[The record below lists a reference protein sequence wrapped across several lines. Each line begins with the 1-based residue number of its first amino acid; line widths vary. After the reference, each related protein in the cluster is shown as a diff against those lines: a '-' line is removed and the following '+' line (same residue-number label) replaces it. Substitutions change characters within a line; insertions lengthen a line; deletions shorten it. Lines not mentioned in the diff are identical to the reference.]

1 MKFNPMLVRIGF
13 AMVIAI
19 CCTAASAQ
27 DTASITGTVTDSS
40 GAAVPNAQIA
50 VKNAEHGINRTG
62 MTNDSGDYLFASLP
76 IGSYDLIV
84 TAPGFKKYEAKG
96 VVLRV
101 AEKARINVPLEV
113 GTISTEVVVQGSEV
127 AQVETQSS
135 DLGNAV
141 TGKEISQLELN
152 GRDFTQLVALSPGVT
167 DQSGADEGEPGASTV
182 AFSINGGRT
191 EYNNFE
197 IDGGDA
203 LDNGSNQTLNVYP
216 SIDAI
221 AEVKVLTSNFGAQY
235 GRNGSGTVEVETKSG
250 TNSFHGDLYEF
261 LRNDAFNATPEF
273 ETSVPAYKKN
283 DFGFT
288 IGGPVYIPG
297 HYNANKQKTF
307 FFWSEEWRRELTPA
321 SGFFSSTPV
330 PTMAER
336 GGNFSDVCPASG
348 TTFQTSDSAGFAGGS
363 YDPNC
368 PAASPG
374 ATVTDPNTGLPVQ
387 LYNIYP
393 GNQVPIANAAVVN
406 ALEALIP
413 EPNISSGALGSGVL
427 DTWFATPTL
436 PMHWRQELFKVD
448 QNIGE
453 KVRASFRYIH
463 DSWTEQYPV
472 PLWTSGTSFPT
483 VQTNFNNP
491 GVSMVARI
499 TASVSPTLLNE
510 FVASYTTDHISTNLT
525 GPWQRP
531 GGFPAIG
538 LYNNGYG
545 GKVPGISVSGGEYGG
560 GFSED
565 PGYVPQ
571 GPLNSNPTFTYRDNV
586 TKIVGPHNI
595 QFGVYVVNAHKNEIP
610 QPAYGV
616 NGLLSFSNTSAV
628 SSGNAFADVLLG
640 NIGGFTQEGAALK
653 MHEEYNIYETYF
665 QDDWHATKR
674 LTLNLGLRLSFFG
687 TYREKNNLAWNFD
700 PAFYVAGASSV
711 DPSTGLVVGNPYNGW
726 VDCGVTAG
734 VPSGCLKN
742 HWWNPA
748 PRIGFAFDPKGDG
761 KWAIRGG
768 YGIFF
773 EHTNGNESNTESL
786 EYESKSTPITSI
798 PFPLS
803 ASSCGGTTGYDCLN
817 SSLLGSAGA
826 TTTPLQFVSLPNK
839 AIWPYMQQ
847 WHLDVQHDI
856 GKSTVATVSY
866 VGSAGVHLTRSY
878 EYNQMFPVLAS
889 QNPYAPG
896 QVITTECANLSA
908 GAYTVDAYGVP
919 TNAVTAYGT
928 PVPYTAPTTPGGV
941 PSGAAVNLAV
951 ACGNNANPFRPYAGI
966 GSIQRKDQTGSSNYN
981 ALEASLRHSIGGLE
995 LNAAYTYSHSI
1006 DDSSDYNDTGFVNS
1020 YNLNAYRA
1028 SSNFDQRH
1036 NITLA
1041 YVYDLPFL
1049 RAKGLAH
1056 SLLGGWQWSGITLIQ
1071 SGSPFSVYNEG
1082 FNATADNAGV
1092 GNGFSTSG
1100 SYPDL
1105 VGNPKQGVSSSA
1117 LAGPLSGFGPLLYN
1131 PDVFVLPTGLTFGNA
1146 GRNILRNPWRTNF
1159 DMALIKHFPVT
1170 EGKYF
1175 EFRAE
1180 AFNVFNHV
1188 EYTWLGGDAGSA
1200 ADNSGRGTNSNEI
1213 ACYGGANNSAGDPS
1227 CAGSSYLRSGGTHLP
1242 RIMQLALKFIF

>member
-1 MKFNPMLVRIGF
+1 MKSIRML
-13 AMVIAI
+13 APIAALI
-19 CCTAASAQ
+19 LTACAAWAQ
-27 DTASITGTVTDSS
+27 DTASITGTVTDPS
-40 GAAVPNAQIA
+40 GAAIPSAQ
-50 VKNAEHGINRTG
+50 VVLKNTEHGISRTG
-62 MTNDSGDYLFASLP
+62 ASNSSGDFLFASLP

-84 TAPGFKKYEAKG
+84 TAEGFKKYEAKG
-96 VVLRV
+96 VLLRV
-101 AEKARINVPLEV
+101 ADKARVNVALEV
-113 GTISTEVVVQGSEV
+113 GTIATEVVVQGSEV
-127 AQVETQSS
+127 AQVQTQSS
-135 DLGNAV
+135 DLGGTI

-203 LDNGSNQTLNVYP
+203 LDNGSNSTLNVYP

-250 TNSFHGDLYEF
+250 TNAFHGDLYEF

-297 HYNANKQKTF
+297 FYNTNKQKTF
-307 FFWSEEWRRELTPA
+307 FFYSEEWRRELTPA
-321 SGFFSSTPV
+321 SGFFSSTQV

-348 TTFQTSDSAGFAGGS
+348 TPFQTADSAFAGNA
-363 YDPNC
+363 YNPNC
-368 PAASPG
+368 PAASLG
-374 ATVTDPNTGLPVQ
+374 GTVFDPSLGTNIQ
-387 LYNIYP
+387 LYNTYP
-393 GNQVPIANAAVVN
+393 GNQIPIANPAVTN

-413 EPNISSGALGSGVL
+413 EPNIASGALGSGVL

-436 PMHWRQELFKVD
+436 PTHWRQELFKID
-448 QNIGE
+448 HNIND
-453 KVRASFRYIH
+453 KMRASFRYIH
-463 DSWTEQYPV
+463 DSWNQQYPV

-491 GVSMVARI
+491 GVSMVARL
-499 TASVSPTLLNE
+499 TANISPTLLNE

-531 GGFPAIG
+531 SGFGAVG

-545 GKVPGISVSGGEYGG
+545 GKVPGISIAGGEYGG
-560 GFSED
+560 GFAED
-565 PGYVPQ
+565 PGYVPE
-571 GPLNSNPTFTYRDNV
+571 GPLNSNPTVTLRDNV
-586 TKIVGPHNI
+586 TKIVGPHNL
-595 QFGVYVVNAHKNEIP
+595 QFGFYYVDAHKNEIP
-610 QPAYGV
+610 QPGYGV
-616 NGLLSFSNTSAV
+616 NGLLSYSNTSPV
-628 SSGNAFADVLLG
+628 TSNNAFADLLLG
-640 NIGGFTQEGAALK
+640 NISGYTQEGAALK
-653 MHEEYNIYETYF
+653 MHEAYKIYEAF
-665 QDDWHATKR
+665 VQDDWHVTNR

-687 TYREKNNLAWNFD
+687 TYREENNLAWNFD
-700 PAFYVAGASSV
+700 PAFYVPGASSV
-711 DPSTGLVVGNPYNGW
+711 DPSTGLVIGNPYNGW
-726 VDCGVTAG
+726 VDCGVTPG
-734 VPSGCLKN
+734 VPSGCMKN
-742 HWWNPA
+742 RWWNPA

-786 EYESKSTPITSI
+786 EYESKSTPITST
-798 PFPLS
+798 PGPVS
-803 ASSCGGTTGYDCLN
+803 AATCGGVTGYDCLN
-817 SSLLGSAGA
+817 SSLLGVAGA
-826 TTTPLQFVSLPNK
+826 TTTPLQFVSLPSK
-839 AIWPYMQQ
+839 ATWPYMQQ

-856 GKSTVATVSY
+856 GRNTIATVSY

-878 EYNQMFPVLAS
+878 EYNQLFPVTAG

-896 QVITTECANLSA
+896 QVISA
-908 GAYTVDAYGVP
+908 ADCSNISNGVDSVDTYGVP
-919 TNAVTAYGT
+919 TNAVTSYGT
-928 PVPYTAPTTPGGV
+928 KVPYIPGKNGGP
-941 PSGAAVNLAV
+941 PSGAAVNLFV
-951 ACGNNANPFRPYAGI
+951 ACGNNADLFRPFNGVGTI
-966 GSIQRKDQTGSSNYN
+966 TRKDQTGSSNYN

-1006 DDSSDYNDTGFVNS
+1006 DDSSDFNDAGFVNS

-1041 YVYDLPFL
+1041 YVYDLPFFEK
-1049 RAKGLAH
+1049 KGLTH

-1071 SGSPFSVYNEG
+1071 SGSPFSIYNEG
-1082 FNATADNAGV
+1082 INATADNAGV
-1092 GNGFSTSG
+1092 GNGFSTAG

-1105 VGNPKQGVSSSA
+1105 VGDPKKGVSGSP
-1117 LAGPLSGFGPLLYN
+1117 LAGPLPGFGPLLYN

-1159 DMALIKHFPVT
+1159 DMALLKHFAIS
-1170 EGKYF
+1170 ESKYF

-1200 ADNSGRGTNSNEI
+1200 ADNSGRGTDSNEI
-1213 ACYGGANNSAGDPS
+1213 ACYGGANNSAGDS
-1227 CAGSSYLRSGGTHLP
+1227 TCAGSSYLRSAGTHLP
-1242 RIMQLALKFIF
+1242 RILQLGLKFIF

>member
-1 MKFNPMLVRIGF
+1 MESRHVLLRVALLVLVGCSIVR
-13 AMVIAI
+13 
-19 CCTAASAQ
+19 AQ
-27 DTASITGTVTDSS
+27 DTASITGTVTDPSS
-40 GAAVPNAQIA
+40 AAVAGAQ
-50 VKNAEHGINRTG
+50 VVLTNSEHGIKRTA
-62 MTNDSGDYLFASLP
+62 TSNSSGDYLFASLP
-76 IGSYDLIV
+76 IGSYDLTV
-84 TAPGFKKYEAKG
+84 SAEGFKKYEAKG

-101 AEKARINVPLEV
+101 ADKARVNVALQV
-113 GTISTEVVVQGSEV
+113 GTLSTEIVVQGSEV
-127 AQVETQSS
+127 AQVQTQSS
-135 DLGNAV
+135 DLGNTV
-141 TGKEISQLELN
+141 SGKEISQLELN

-203 LDNGSNQTLNVYP
+203 LDNGSNSTLNVYP

-235 GRNGSGTVEVETKSG
+235 GRNGSGTIEVETKSG
-250 TNSFHGDLYEF
+250 TSSFHGDLYEF

-288 IGGPVYIPG
+288 IGGPVFIPG
-297 HYNANKQKTF
+297 HYNTSKQKTF

-348 TTFQTSDSAGFAGGS
+348 TAFQTADSTFTSDS
-363 YDPNC
+363 YNPNC

-374 ATVTDPNTGLPVQ
+374 ATAFDANLGTNIQ
-387 LYNIYP
+387 LYNTYA
-393 GNQVPIANAAVVN
+393 GNQVPIANPAVTN

-413 EPNISSGALGSGVL
+413 EPNIASGALGSGVL

-436 PMHWRQELFKVD
+436 PTHWRQELFKVD
-448 QNIGE
+448 HNIND

-463 DSWTEQYPV
+463 DSWNQQYPV
-472 PLWTSGTSFPT
+472 PLWTGGTSFPT
-483 VQTNFNNP
+483 IQTNFNNP
-491 GVSMVARI
+491 GVSMVARL
-499 TASVSPTLLNE
+499 TANVSPTLLNE

-525 GPWQRP
+525 GPWQR
-531 GGFPAIG
+531 GNVPATLG

-560 GFSED
+560 GFAED

-571 GPLNSNPTFTYRDNV
+571 GPLNSNPTVTFRDNV

-595 QFGVYVVNAHKNEIP
+595 QFGVYVVDAHKNEIP
-610 QPAYGV
+610 QPGNGV
-616 NGLLSFSNTSAV
+616 NGLLSFSNTSPV
-628 SSGNAFADVLLG
+628 SSNNAFADLLLG

-653 MHEEYNIYETYF
+653 MHEEYKIYETFF
-665 QDDWHATKR
+665 QDDWHLTSR

-687 TYREKNNLAWNFD
+687 TYREENNLAWNFD
-700 PAFYVAGASSV
+700 PAFYAAGASSV
-711 DPSTGLVVGNPYNGW
+711 DPVTGLVIGNPYNGW
-726 VDCGVTAG
+726 VDCGVTPG
-734 VPSGCLKN
+734 VPAGCMTN

-748 PRIGFAFDPKGDG
+748 PRLGFAFDPKGDG
-761 KWAIRGG
+761 KWAVRGG

-798 PFPLS
+798 PNALS
-803 ASSCGGTTGYDCLN
+803 AASCGGTTGYDCLN
-817 SSLLGSAGA
+817 SSLLGVSGA

-839 AIWPYMQQ
+839 AVWPYMQQ

-856 GKSTVATVSY
+856 GKNTIATISY

-878 EYNQMFPVLAS
+878 EYNQMFPVPAS

-896 QVITTECANLSA
+896 QVISA
-908 GAYTVDAYGVP
+908 ADCNNISNGVDAVDAYGVP
-919 TNAVTAYGT
+919 TNAVTSYGT
-928 PVPYTAPTTPGGV
+928 PVPYTAGVNGGP
-941 PSGAAVNLAV
+941 PSGAAVNLFV
-951 ACGNNANPFRPYAGI
+951 ACGNTSSPFRPYAGI
-966 GSIQRKDQTGSSNYN
+966 GSIQRKDQTGSSDYN

-1041 YVYDLPFL
+1041 YVYDLPFFKG
-1049 RAKGLAH
+1049 KGLTH

-1082 FNATADNAGV
+1082 VTATADNAGV
-1092 GNGFSTSG
+1092 GNGFATVG

-1105 VGNPKQGVSSSA
+1105 VGNPKAGVSSSP
-1117 LAGPLSGFGPLLYN
+1117 LAGPLPGFGPLLYN
-1131 PDVFVLPTGLTFGNA
+1131 PGVFVQPTGLTFGDA

-1159 DMALIKHFPVT
+1159 DMALLKHFAIT
-1170 EGKYF
+1170 ETKYF

-1188 EYTWLGGDAGSA
+1188 EYNWLGGDAGSA
-1200 ADNSGRGTNSNEI
+1200 ADNGGRGTASNEI

-1227 CAGSSYLRSGGTHLP
+1227 CAGNSYLRSAGTHLP

>member
-1 MKFNPMLVRIGF
+1 MKFDRVPVRILLLTVVLG
-13 AMVIAI
+13 
-19 CCTAASAQ
+19 ASAWAQ
-27 DTASITGTVTDSS
+27 DTASLTGTVTDAS
-40 GAAVPNAQIA
+40 GAAVPKAQIV
-50 VKNAEHGINRTG
+50 VKNSERGINRTG
-62 MTNDSGDYLFASLP
+62 ASNDTGDFLFSSLP

-84 TAPGFKKYEAKG
+84 TAPGFKKYEAQG

-101 AEKARINVPLEV
+101 AEKARVNVALEV
-113 GTISTEVVVQGSEV
+113 GTISTEVVVQGSDV

-135 DLGNAV
+135 DLGNTV

-203 LDNGSNQTLNVYP
+203 LDNGSNSTLNVYP

-221 AEVKVLTSNFGAQY
+221 AEVKVLTSEYGAQY

-250 TNSFHGDLYEF
+250 TNHFHGDAYEF

-273 ETSVPAYKKN
+273 LSSVPAYKKN

-297 HYNANKQKTF
+297 HYNADRQKTF

-321 SGFFSSTPV
+321 SGFFSSTAV
-330 PTMAER
+330 PTLAER
-336 GGNFSDVCPASG
+336 GGDFSDDCPNAS
-348 TTFQTSDSAGFAGGS
+348 TTPVSFSDCPIVPGYTNSQG
-363 YDPNC
+363 YTPNLNVV
-368 PAASPG
+368 PG
-374 ATVTDPNTGLPVQ
+374 YA
-387 LYNIYP
+387 
-393 GNQVPIANAAVVN
+393 ANASIN
-406 ALEALIP
+406 QALLAMIP
-413 EPNISSGALGSGVL
+413 EPNISSGALGAGVL

-436 PMHWRQELFKVD
+436 PTHWRQELFKVD

-463 DSWTEQYPV
+463 DSWNQQYPV

-499 TASVSPTLLNE
+499 TANISQTLLNE

-525 GPWQRP
+525 GAWQRP
-531 GGFPAIG
+531 SGFPAIG

-545 GKVPGISVSGGEYGG
+545 GKVPGISISGGEYGG
-560 GFSED
+560 GFAED

-586 TKIVGPHNI
+586 TKIIGAHNL
-595 QFGVYVVNAHKNEIP
+595 QFGAYFVNAHKNEIP
-610 QPAYGV
+610 QPGYGV
-616 NGLLSFSNTSAV
+616 NGLLTFSNTSAV
-628 SSGNAFADVLLG
+628 TSGNAFADLLLG
-640 NIGGFTQEGAALK
+640 NVGGYTQEGAALK

-700 PAFYVAGASSV
+700 PSFYVAGASSV
-711 DPSTGLVVGNPYNGW
+711 DPATGLVIGNPYNGW
-726 VDCGVTAG
+726 VDCGVTPG
-734 VPSGCLKN
+734 VPAGCLKN
-742 HWWNPA
+742 KWFNPA

-803 ASSCGGTTGYDCLN
+803 GASCGATSGYACLN
-817 SSLLGSAGA
+817 SSLLGVSGA

-847 WHLDVQHDI
+847 WHVDVQHDI
-856 GKSTVATVSY
+856 GKSTIATVSY

-878 EYNQMFPVLAS
+878 EYNQMYPVAPS

-896 QVITTECANLSA
+896 QVISA
-908 GAYTVDAYGVP
+908 SDCSNISNGVDTPDAYGVP
-919 TNAVTAYGT
+919 TNAVTSYGT
-928 PVPYTAPTTPGGV
+928 PVPYVAGKNGGP
-941 PSGAAVNLAV
+941 PSGAATNLFV
-951 ACGNNANPFRPYAGI
+951 ACGNNASFFRPYLGI

-981 ALEASLRHSIGGLE
+981 ALELSLRHAIGGLE

-1006 DDSSDYNDTGFVNS
+1006 DDSSDQNDTGFVNS

-1036 NITLA
+1036 NFTIA
-1041 YVYDLPFL
+1041 YVYDFPFFKG
-1049 RAKGLAH
+1049 KGLTH
-1056 SLLGGWQWSGITLIQ
+1056 TFLGAWQWSGITLIQ
-1071 SGSPFSVYNEG
+1071 SGSPFSVYNGG

-1092 GNGFSTSG
+1092 GNGFSTAG

-1105 VGNPKQGVSSSA
+1105 VGNPKQGVSSSP

-1131 PDVFVLPTGLTFGNA
+1131 PDVFVLPTGLTFGDA

-1170 EGKYF
+1170 EGTYF

-1200 ADNSGRGTNSNEI
+1200 ANNAGRGTDSNEI
-1213 ACYGGANNSAGDPS
+1213 ACYGGATNSAGDPT
-1227 CAGSSYLRSGGTHLP
+1227 CGGSSYLRSAGTHLP

>member
-1 MKFNPMLVRIGF
+1 MKSRSGLLAITFAALVF
-13 AMVIAI
+13 AVV
-19 CCTAASAQ
+19 ASAQ
-27 DTASITGTVTDSS
+27 DTASLTGTVADSS
-40 GAAVPNAQIA
+40 GAAVPGAQVV
-50 VKNAEHGINRTG
+50 VKNAQNGINRAG
-62 MTNDSGDYLFASLP
+62 ASNGSGDFLFSSLP

-84 TAPGFKKYEAKG
+84 TAQGFKKYEAKG
-96 VVLRV
+96 IILQV
-101 AEKARINVPLEV
+101 AEKARVNVALEI
-113 GTISTEVVVQGSEV
+113 GTINTEVVVQGTEV

-135 DLGNAV
+135 DLGDTV
-141 TGKEISQLELN
+141 TGKEVAQLELN

-167 DQSGADEGEPGASTV
+167 DQSGNDEGEPGATTV

-250 TNSFHGDLYEF
+250 TNQFHGDLYEF
-261 LRNDAFNATPEF
+261 LRNDDFNATPEF
-273 ETSVPAYKKN
+273 ETSVPEYKKN

-288 IGGPVYIPG
+288 IGGPVFIPG
-297 HYNANKQKTF
+297 HYNTNKQKTF

-321 SGFFSSTPV
+321 SGFFGSTTV
-330 PTMAER
+330 PTLAER
-336 GGNFSDVCPASG
+336 GGNFSDQCPAAG
-348 TTFQTSDSAGFAGGS
+348 TPFQTVDSAGFAGGA
-363 YDPNC
+363 YFPNC
-368 PAASPG
+368 PASSLGGTAF
-374 ATVTDPNTGLPVQ
+374 DKNTGASVQ
-387 LYNIYP
+387 LYNTYP
-393 GNQVPIANAAVVN
+393 GNQVPVANPTVTN

-413 EPNISSGALGSGVL
+413 LPNIASGAAGPGVL

-436 PMHWRQELFKVD
+436 PMKWRQELFRID
-448 QNIGE
+448 QNITD
-453 KVRASFRYIH
+453 KVRANFRYIH
-463 DSWTEQYPV
+463 DSWNEQYPV

-491 GVSMVARI
+491 GVSMVARV
-499 TASVSPTLLNE
+499 TANVAPTLLNE

-525 GPWQRP
+525 GPWERP
-531 GGFPAIG
+531 SGFGAVG

-545 GKVPGISVSGGEYGG
+545 GKVPGISLAGGEFGA
-560 GFSED
+560 GFAED
-565 PGYVPQ
+565 PGYVPN
-571 GPLNSNPTFTYRDNV
+571 GPLNSNPTFTFRDNL
-586 TKIVGPHNI
+586 TKITGPHNL
-595 QFGVYVVNAHKNEIP
+595 QFGIYVVTAHKNEIP
-610 QPAYGV
+610 QPSYGV
-616 NGLLSFSNTSAV
+616 NGLLQYNSTLAFPA
-628 SSGNAFADVLLG
+628 SSGNAFADLLLG
-640 NIGGFTQEGAALK
+640 NISTFTQEGAALK
-653 MHEEYNIYETYF
+653 MHEEYKIYEPYF

-674 LTLNLGLRLSFFG
+674 LTLNLGVRFSFFG
-687 TYREKNNLAWNFD
+687 TYREENNLAWNFD

-711 DPSTGLVVGNPYNGW
+711 NPAGLVVGNPFNGW
-726 VDCGVTAG
+726 VDCGITPG
-734 VPSGCLKN
+734 VPTGCMSN

-786 EYESKSTPITSI
+786 EYESKSTPITSTPSPI
-798 PFPLS
+798 T
-803 ASSCGGTTGYDCLN
+803 AATCGGTTGYACLN

-826 TTTPLQFVSLPNK
+826 STTPLQFVSLPSK
-839 AIWPYMQQ
+839 ATWPYMQQ

-856 GKSTVATVSY
+856 GKNTVATLSY

-878 EYNQMFPVLAS
+878 EYNQLHPLTAG
-889 QNPYAPG
+889 QNPYTQG
-896 QVITTECANLSA
+896 QVITDECSNLAN
-908 GAYTVDAYGVP
+908 GAYATDAYGVP
-919 TNAVTAYGT
+919 TNAVTSYGT
-928 PVPYTAPTTPGGV
+928 PIPYRAAKTSSGV
-941 PSGAAVNLAV
+941 ASGAAVNLFV

-966 GSIQRKDQTGSSNYN
+966 GDIQRKDQTGSSNYH
-981 ALEASLRHSIGGLE
+981 ALEGTVRHNIGGLE

-1006 DDSSDYNDTGFVNS
+1006 DDSSDYNDTGFVNA

-1028 SSNFDQRH
+1028 SSNFDIRQ

-1041 YVYDLPFL
+1041 YVYDAPFF
-1049 RAKGLAH
+1049 KHSNGLTGK
-1056 SLLGGWQWSGITLIQ
+1056 LLGGWQWSGITLIQ
-1071 SGSPFSVYNEG
+1071 SGTPFSVYNEG
-1082 FNATADNAGV
+1082 LNATADNAGV
-1092 GNGFSTSG
+1092 GNSFATAG

-1105 VGNPKQGVSSSA
+1105 IGNPHQNVASSP

-1131 PDVFVLPTGLTFGNA
+1131 PGAFALPTGLTFGDA

-1159 DMALIKHFPVT
+1159 DMALLKHFRVT
-1170 EGKYF
+1170 ESTYF

-1200 ADNSGRGTNSNEI
+1200 ADNSGRGTDSNEI
-1213 ACYGGANNSAGDPS
+1213 ACYGGPNNSAGDAT
-1227 CAGSSYLRSGGTHLP
+1227 CAGNPYLRSAGTHLP
-1242 RIMQLALKFIF
+1242 RILQLALKFIF

>member
-1 MKFNPMLVRIGF
+1 MKSNRTLVRILLLIIPLG
-13 AMVIAI
+13 
-19 CCTAASAQ
+19 ASAWAQ
-27 DTASITGTVTDSS
+27 DTASLTGTVTDAS
-40 GAAVPNAQIA
+40 GAAVPKAQVA
-50 VKNAEHGINRTG
+50 VKNSEHGITRTG
-62 MTNDSGDYLFASLP
+62 ATNDTGDFLFSSLP

-84 TAPGFKKYEAKG
+84 SVPGFKKYEAKG
-96 VVLRV
+96 VLLRV
-101 AEKARINVPLEV
+101 AEKARVNVALQV

-135 DLGNAV
+135 DLGNTV

-203 LDNGSNQTLNVYP
+203 LDNGSNSTLNVYP

-221 AEVKVLTSNFGAQY
+221 AEVKVLTSEYGAQY

-250 TNSFHGDLYEF
+250 TNRFHGDAYEF

-273 ETSVPAYKKN
+273 ESSVPAYKKH

-297 HYNANKQKTF
+297 HYNADKQKTF

-336 GGNFSDVCPASG
+336 AGNFADDCPNVSTGSFSDCPSIAG
-348 TTFQTSDSAGFAGGS
+348 YTTPLGGGL
-363 YDPNC
+363 YTPNLNVV
-368 PAASPG
+368 PALA
-374 ATVTDPNTGLPVQ
+374 
-387 LYNIYP
+387 
-393 GNQVPIANAAVVN
+393 ANASIN
-406 ALEALIP
+406 QALLAMIP
-413 EPNISSGALGSGVL
+413 EPNISSGALGSNVL

-436 PMHWRQELFKVD
+436 PTHWRQELFKVD

-453 KVRASFRYIH
+453 KARASFRYIH
-463 DSWTEQYPV
+463 DSWNQQYPV

-483 VQTNFNNP
+483 IQTNFNNP

-499 TASVSPTLLNE
+499 TANISPTLLNE

-531 GGFPAIG
+531 SGFPAIG

-545 GKVPGISVSGGEYGG
+545 GKVPGISISGGEYGG

-586 TKIVGPHNI
+586 TKIIGAHNL
-595 QFGVYVVNAHKNEIP
+595 QFGAYFVNAHKNEIP
-610 QPAYGV
+610 QPGYGV
-616 NGLLSFSNTSAV
+616 NGLLTFSNTSTV
-628 SSGNAFADVLLG
+628 TSGNAFADLLVG

-653 MHEEYNIYETYF
+653 MHEEYNISETYL
-665 QDDWHATKR
+665 QDDWHAAKR

-700 PAFYVAGASSV
+700 PSFYVAGASSV
-711 DPSTGLVVGNPYNGW
+711 DPATGLVVGNPYNGW
-726 VDCGVTAG
+726 VDCGVTPG
-734 VPSGCLKN
+734 VPVGCLKN
-742 HWWNPA
+742 KWFNPA

-798 PFPLS
+798 PNPLS
-803 ASSCGGTTGYDCLN
+803 GASCGATSGYACLN
-817 SSLLGSAGA
+817 SSLLGVSGA

-847 WHLDVQHDI
+847 WHVDVQHDI
-856 GKSTVATVSY
+856 GKSTIATVSY

-878 EYNQMFPVLAS
+878 EYNQMYPVAPS

-896 QVITTECANLSA
+896 QVISA
-908 GAYTVDAYGVP
+908 SDCSNISNGVDTVDAYGVP
-919 TNAVTAYGT
+919 TNAVTSYGT
-928 PVPYTAPTTPGGV
+928 PVPYVAGKNGGP
-941 PSGAAVNLAV
+941 PSGAASNLFV
-951 ACGNNANPFRPYAGI
+951 ACGNNASFFRPYLGI

-981 ALEASLRHSIGGLE
+981 ALELSLRHAIGGLE

-1036 NITLA
+1036 NITVA
-1041 YVYDLPFL
+1041 YVYDVPFFKG
-1049 RAKGLAH
+1049 KGLTH
-1056 SLLGGWQWSGITLIQ
+1056 TLLGGWQWSGITLIQ

-1082 FNATADNAGV
+1082 FLATADNAGV
-1092 GNGFSTSG
+1092 GNGFSTAG

-1105 VGNPKQGVSSSA
+1105 VGNPKAGVSSSP

-1131 PDVFVLPTGLTFGNA
+1131 PDVFVLPTGLTFGDA

-1200 ADNSGRGTNSNEI
+1200 ADNSGRGTDSNEI
-1213 ACYGGANNSAGDPS
+1213 ACYGGANNSAGDPT
-1227 CAGSSYLRSGGTHLP
+1227 CGGSSYLRSAGTHLP